1 MKIVLTLCNTEHECG
16 KLDEAFVE
24 MVIETGLSSGLFCPD
39 VYLTLGDASYEVSP
53 GELVVLGKAMEAYLE
68 ERRADGAAEKLAD
81 LYITPST
88 MGRPLKERAPR

>member
-1 MKIVLTLCNTEHECG
+1 MKVVLTLCNTEHECG

-24 MVIETGLSSGLFCPD
+24 MVVETGLSSGLFCPD

-68 ERRADGAAEKLAD
+68 ERRAAEVVEHQVHPNIQ
-81 LYITPST
+81 Y
-88 MGRPLKERAPR
+88 MR